1 MIERHPIDPD
11 NNPAPWLELRRQDVN
26 GSRAGALI
34 GANEYVSAAALYYDK
49 LGIVPLDDGDE
60 TGAMERG
67 RLLEPVAVELLKRR
81 FPTWSFCRPRLYLRD
96 PVIRLGATPD
106 VYAHDELGRFGVVE
120 IKNPEPSVFRRTWQH
135 ADGSIEPPIS
145 AVIQAIVQRH
155 LAGAEWAAVAALRV
169 GHRLELDLVPV
180 PADTTGVYARICE
193 ACVEFWQRVAQR
205 RPPEPDFHRDAALLL
220 KLFALDEADDEDRS
234 DALIDLSGDNRL
246 PELALRDHDLA
257 EAIKAAEGERS
268 AIKAELRYKMGDAG
282 GVVHNGRII
291 ARAKTVRR
299 GAYKVGPK
307 VYRDVRF
314 TAAALPAVQD

>member
-1 MIERHPIDPD
+1 MIERIPIDPD
-11 NNPAPWLELRRQDVN
+11 NDPEPWLALRRQDVN

-34 GANEYVSAAALYYDK
+34 GAHEYVSAAQLYYDK
-49 LGIVPLDDGDE
+49 LGFVPLDDGDE

-67 RLLEPVAVELLKRR
+67 RLLEPVALELLKKRL
-81 FPTWSFCRPRLYLRD
+81 PTWTFCRPRLYLRD

-106 VYAHDELGRFGVVE
+106 VYAHDDLGRFGVVE

-205 RPPEPDFHRDAALLL
+205 RPPEPDFGRDAALLL
-220 KLFALDEADDEDRS
+220 KLYASAGDEAAGDE
-234 DALIDLSGDNRL
+234 LIDLSGDNRL

-257 EAIKAAEGERS
+257 EAIKAADAERTG
-268 AIKAELRYKMGDAG
+268 IKAELRYKMGDAG
-282 GVVHNGRII
+282 GIVHNGRII

-299 GAYKVGPK
+299 AGYKVGPK

-314 TAAALPAVQD
+314 TSAALPAVHD